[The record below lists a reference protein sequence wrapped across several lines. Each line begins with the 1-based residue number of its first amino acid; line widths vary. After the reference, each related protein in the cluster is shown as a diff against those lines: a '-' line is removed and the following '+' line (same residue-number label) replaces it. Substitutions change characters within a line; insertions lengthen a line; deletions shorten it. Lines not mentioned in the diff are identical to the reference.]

1 MTPFPRDDYRSLTR
15 YRFDRTPVAL
25 DLSDN
30 TNQWGTPPAA
40 LEALRRAGADLLAR
54 YPDIYA
60 DELRAVAAARLGVA
74 EECVATGCG
83 SDDILDSTFRACG
96 GGASDFMALASP
108 TFSMVRPFARMNGM
122 AARAV
127 PWVEALD
134 DPGRLLEGGP
144 SLVYV
149 CRPNNPTGE
158 VAPTAWVEALLEAAG
173 EAGPVVVL
181 DEAYVDFGGD
191 TFAARAAL
199 HPRLVVS
206 RTLSKAFGLAGLRV
220 GYAVVAPATALEV
233 EKSRGPYKVSRV
245 AGAAAAAALAD
256 ADGWVAR
263 TVAECVANRGRAF
276 EELRRRGLDPIPS
289 WANFVLFRAPTGDAG
304 ADALALRAL
313 GVAAR
318 PFPGDMPD
326 GSDALRVTIAPWEMM
341 GRFFAALDAYLGA
354 AAISV
359 PEPGERS

>member
-1 MTPFPRDDYRSLTR
+1 MTPFPRDDYGALTR
-15 YRFDRTPVAL
+15 YHFDRTPVEL

-30 TNQWGTPPAA
+30 TNQWGAPPAA
-40 LEALRRAGADLLAR
+40 LEVLRRAGADLLAR

-60 DELRAVAAARLGVA
+60 DELRAAAAGRLGVPEA
-74 EECVATGCG
+74 CVATGCG
-83 SDDILDSTFRACG
+83 SDDVLDSTFRACAG
-96 GGASDFMALASP
+96 EGSGFVAVATP

-122 AARAV
+122 PARGV
-127 PWVEALD
+127 PWAQAAD

-144 SLVYV
+144 ALVYV

-158 VAPTAWVEALLEAAG
+158 VAPTAWVEALLDAAG
-173 EAGPVVVL
+173 QAGPVVVL

-191 TFAARAAL
+191 TFAARAAS
-199 HPRLVVS
+199 HPRLLVS

-220 GYAVVAPATALEV
+220 GYAVAMPTTALEV

-245 AGAAAAAALAD
+245 AGEAAVAALRD

-276 EELRRRGLDPIPS
+276 DELRRRGLDPIPS
-289 WANFVLFRAPTGDAG
+289 HGNFILFRAPAGKAGD
-304 ADALALRAL
+304 DALGIRAL

-326 GSDALRVTIAPWEMM
+326 GSDALRVTIAPWEKME
-341 GRFFAALDAYLGA
+341 RFLAALDGYLA
-354 AAISV
+354 QV
-359 PEPGERS
+359 RP